1 MILNTRFGE
10 IYAYTAGKDLN
21 PAVPK
26 KLPALVFIHGAQND
40 HSVWALQ
47 SRYFANHGYAVYALD
62 LPGHGRS
69 TGSCASVEQMA
80 QAVIAAMDAAQV
92 TEFIVVG
99 HSMGSLVA
107 LELSALVTQQIKA
120 IALVGTAAPMP
131 VSDALIELIKHD
143 QNKAL
148 QQINYWSHANMNVTP
163 GNPGPG
169 FSIYMQNLR
178 LMQRQKVGVLLT
190 DFTACNAYD
199 TGTQRAQS
207 LRCPT
212 LIIQGSLDAMTP
224 LKAAVSLA
232 NQMRENRVPV
242 HLDTVEGAG
251 HAIMAERPDAVLQA
265 LRKWLI

>member
-21 PAVPK
+21 PALSNK
-26 KLPALVFIHGAQND
+26 MPALVFIHGAQHD

-69 TGSCASVEQMA
+69 TGHCISIEQMA
-80 QAVIAAMDAAQV
+80 LSVADAMQVARV

-99 HSMGSLVA
+99 HSMGSLIA
-107 LELSALVTQQIKA
+107 LELSSIATQQIKA
-120 IALVGTAAPMP
+120 IALLGTAVPMP
-131 VSDALIELIKHD
+131 VSDALIELITQD

-148 QQINYWSHANMNVTP
+148 QQINHWSHATMNVNP

-169 FSIYMQNLR
+169 FSVYVQNLR
-178 LMQRQKVGVLLT
+178 LMQRQKAGVLLA
-190 DFTACNAYD
+190 DFSACNAYV
-199 TGTQRAQS
+199 TGTQCAQNV
-207 LRCPT
+207 RCPT

-224 LKAAVSLA
+224 LKAALSLA
-232 NQMRENRVPV
+232 KQMRDSQVPV
-242 HLDTVEGAG
+242 QLEVIEGAG
-251 HAIMAERPDAVLQA
+251 HALMAERPDAVLSA
-265 LRKWLI
+265 LRKWLV